1 MSEEVKEEEEVIP
14 IQPHSISQ
22 VVEAKIHN
30 PLTHRHHMEE
40 KPTPTEK
47 QEPVSDSP
55 TGL

>member
-1 MSEEVKEEEEVIP
+1 MSEEVKEEEVIP

-30 PLTHRHHMEE
+30 PLTHRHYTEE
-40 KPTPTEK
+40 KPAPTEK